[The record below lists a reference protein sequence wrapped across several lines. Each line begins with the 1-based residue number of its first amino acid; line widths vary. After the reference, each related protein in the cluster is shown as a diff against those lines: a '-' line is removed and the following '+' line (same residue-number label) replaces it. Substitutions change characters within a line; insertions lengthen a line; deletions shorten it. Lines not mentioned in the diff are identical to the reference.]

1 MSRNKRGAPHH
12 EEEHADETWLVPYS
26 DILTL
31 LLALFIVLFASSQ
44 VDQKKFEQMAQ
55 SFAGAFGGGA
65 SFFDNVRAVPQ
76 AAADQPQPPNNVQ
89 SLFSAMGNEKATNF
103 QQETAQ
109 LLEAKRKLD
118 KFIEE
123 NNLTGA
129 FGTSLTDD
137 GLMVRIKDSALFASG
152 QADLLPASRAYAGT
166 IATMLAALSQRVV
179 ISGHTDNMPINTYE
193 FPTNWDLSS
202 KRAVNFMKFLLAQDS
217 KLQPA
222 RFSAVGHGEYRPAA
236 ANTTEE
242 GRAQNRRVEV
252 LIVRKYS
259 P

>member
-1 MSRNKRGAPHH
+1 MARHRHSSEHH
-12 EEEHADETWLVPYS
+12 EEHADETWLVPYS

-44 VDQKKFEQMAQ
+44 IDQKKFEQMAQ
-55 SFAGAFGGGA
+55 AFNGAFSGSSGLM
-65 SFFDNVRAVPQ
+65 DNMRVV
-76 AAADQPQPPNNVQ
+76 PQPPESRPETFDKV
-89 SLFSAMGNEKATNF
+89 SSAFSSMGSERAANF

-109 LLEAKRKLD
+109 LVEAKRIMD
-118 KFIEE
+118 KYIQE
-123 NNLTGA
+123 NNLTGS
-129 FGTSLTDD
+129 FGTMLTEG
-137 GLMVRIKDSALFASG
+137 GLLVRIKETALFESG
-152 QADLLPASRAYAGT
+152 QADLMPSASANA
-166 IATMLAALSQRVV
+166 AVVAAMLAKLPQQVV
-179 ISGHTDNMPINTYE
+179 VSGHTDNIPINTAQ

-202 KRAVNFMKFLLAQDS
+202 QRAVNFMKYMLTQES

-236 ANTTEE
+236 ENATAE

-259 P
+259 Q